1 MKDAETLYDEWTSGE
16 TSGLRPQ
23 RVQELRMDIQ
33 EATGMPVPHRV
44 HELEGWTERMKG
56 QVTRKLKEATEN
68 DSEASDGGSDDAE
81 DS

>member
-1 MKDAETLYDEWTSGE
+1 MTPEELYTEWTEGE

-23 RVQELRMDIQ
+23 RVQQVRSELQ

-56 QVTRKLKEATEN
+56 QVTRKLREAVEGESE
-68 DSEASDGGSDDAE
+68 DSEDGSEADD